1 MASGTLLVYALSLS
15 ALSAMKPSSTLSPE
29 LAAVVTWLT
38 EGARP
43 AAQPE
48 DVVQGLC
55 SQLISAGLAIDRCA
69 AFVTTLHPNIMGR
82 RFLWNRGQDVAIGE
96 ADYQIQETDLY
107 RKSTAAKV
115 LASGETIRCRIGK
128 TGDQGEYNIVEDL
141 RAEGFTDYVIQPLD
155 FLNGEN
161 HAISWATKRRGGF
174 TDDDLRA
181 LDAIRAPL
189 ARIAEIYALRR
200 TSITLLDT
208 YLGHRTGQRI
218 MEGKIRRG
226 DLEHINAAIM
236 VADLRGFTAFSD
248 HRSGTEV
255 IDFLNAYYDCIV
267 PSIERSGGEVLKFI
281 GDGLIAIFPIEQDQV
296 RVCNDALEAA
306 RMGQE
311 NLRQQDDYPLRCG
324 MALHLGEVL
333 YGNIGG
339 ASRLDFTTIGP
350 AVNLAARLEP
360 LSRDLD
366 RAILTSAAF
375 ADHCSAELTSLGAF
389 SIRGFTE
396 KVEIFTPSA
405 AGQTP
410 PD

>member
-1 MASGTLLVYALSLS
+1 MT
-15 ALSAMKPSSTLSPE
+15 PSSNLPPE
-29 LAAVVTWLT
+29 LAAIVTWLT

-43 AAQPE
+43 ADQPE
-48 DVVQGLC
+48 DVVQKLC
-55 SQLISAGLAIDRCA
+55 SQLVSAGLAIDRCA
-69 AFVTTLHPNIMGR
+69 VFVTTLHPNIMGR
-82 RFLWNRGQDVAIGE
+82 RFLWNPGQDVDIGE
-96 ADYQIQETDLY
+96 ADYQVLETDLY

-115 LASGETIRCRIGK
+115 LNSGETIRCRIGE
-128 TGDQGEYNIVEDL
+128 TGDPGDYDIVEDL
-141 RAEGFTDYVIQPLD
+141 RAEGFTDYIIQPLD

-161 HAISWATKRRGGF
+161 HAISWATKRAGGF
-174 TDDDLRA
+174 TDDNMSA

-189 ARIAEIYALRR
+189 ARLAEIYALRR

-248 HRSGTEV
+248 QRSGADV

-267 PSIERSGGEVLKFI
+267 PSIENAGGEVLKFI
-281 GDGLIAIFPIEQDQV
+281 GDGLLAIFPIEQDQGP
-296 RVCNDALEAA
+296 VCNEALKAA
-306 RMGQE
+306 REGQK
-311 NLRQQDDYPLRCG
+311 NIQQQKDHPLRYG

-350 AVNLAARLEP
+350 AINLAARLEP
-360 LSRDLD
+360 LTRDLD
-366 RAILTSAAF
+366 KAILTSAAF
-375 ADHCSAELTSLGAF
+375 AKHCLADLTSLGSF
-389 SIRGFTE
+389 SIRGFKE
-396 KVEIFTPSA
+396 DVEVFTPSTA
-405 AGQTP
+405 EQA
-410 PD
+410 